1 MCHTNV
7 DSKTVYYKLSKDAS
21 VVWKEEKKYNEVYTM
36 AVSIWYNTTIVNIVY
51 IKDVCNTMLEM
62 MTCALY
68 GV

>member
-1 MCHTNV
+1 
-7 DSKTVYYKLSKDAS
+7 
-21 VVWKEEKKYNEVYTM
+21 M